1 MADEESLNNKTK
13 WSMILFKYLNIFSM
27 DMKKPAC
34 AGLMFEDGGW
44 MGVVRS
50 GFAQL

>member
-27 DMKKPAC
+27 DMKKTGMC
-34 AGLMFEDGGW
+34 RFD
-44 MGVVRS
+44 V
-50 GFAQL
+50 